1 MKIIPIITAIIL
13 ALHASTACGQN
24 LTSNE
29 ALKLGDLLNSTL
41 AENIQLTV
49 QGNKANIQ
57 WDTIGRTLDLRHEF
71 EIARDSMSSK
81 EIKAKFYHLRR
92 YIGPIYWKYNF
103 EDAASSIVN
112 FRANKRGELFMTFS
126 FEEQDTLFIKSKLN
140 EFTSYHRIS
149 DSGLHRVLW
158 SGEKYI
164 SLLLQPKKE
173 TNTIQFYLRGV
184 TLSGKFERKD
194 HIPIRE
200 NYASTL
206 RELLKRE
213 FQQLFEQIILIT
225 NTSKNGSNHESI
237 EVITISN

>member
-1 MKIIPIITAIIL
+1 MKIISIITAIIL
-13 ALHASTACGQN
+13 TLQTSTAYGQD

-29 ALKLGDLLNSTL
+29 ALKLEDLLNNTF
-41 AENIQLTV
+41 AENLQLTFKENM
-49 QGNKANIQ
+49 GKIQ
-57 WDTIGRTLDLRHEF
+57 WDTINKTLDLRHAS

-81 EIKAKFYHLRR
+81 EIKTKFYHLRR

-103 EDAASSIVN
+103 EDAASSKVN
-112 FRANKRGELFMTFS
+112 FRANKRGQLFMTFS
-126 FEEQDTLFIKSKLN
+126 FEEQDTLFIKSNLN
-140 EFTSYHRIS
+140 EFSSHHRTS
-149 DSGLHRVLW
+149 DSGLHQVLW

-173 TNTIQFYLRGV
+173 TNTIQFYVRGV

-200 NYASTL
+200 NYLSTL
-206 RELLKRE
+206 RALLKRE
-213 FQQLFEQIILIT
+213 FQQLFEQIILNT

-237 EVITISN
+237 EIITISN

>member
-13 ALHASTACGQN
+13 ALHASAACGQN

-29 ALKLGDLLNSTL
+29 ALKLEDLLNSTL

-49 QGNKANIQ
+49 HRNKANIQ

-81 EIKAKFYHLRR
+81 EIKTKFYHLRR

-103 EDAASSIVN
+103 EDAASSKVN
-112 FRANKRGELFMTFS
+112 FRANKRGQLFMTFS
-126 FEEQDTLFIKSKLN
+126 FEEQDTLFIKSNLN
-140 EFTSYHRIS
+140 EFSSYHRTS

-173 TNTIQFYLRGV
+173 SNTIQFYLRGI

-194 HIPIRE
+194 KIPIRE

-206 RELLKRE
+206 RKLLKRE
-213 FQQLFEQIILIT
+213 FQQLFEQII
-225 NTSKNGSNHESI
+225 
-237 EVITISN
+237 